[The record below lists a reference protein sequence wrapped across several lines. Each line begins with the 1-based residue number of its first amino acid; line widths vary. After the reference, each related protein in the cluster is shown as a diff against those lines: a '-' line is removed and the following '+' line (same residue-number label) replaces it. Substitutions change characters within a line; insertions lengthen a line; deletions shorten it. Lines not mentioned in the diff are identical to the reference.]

1 MEISKWEQEQ
11 LAKFLGHDFRIHRKF
26 YRQSSEVLDR
36 AKVAKILL
44 NVNKG
49 INVSSTT
56 DIVIDKNE
64 ELGENENNENK
75 LNDNGNSSDQDLE
88 EELISM
94 GVEGIKEN
102 QGSKWLTPVQ
112 ER

>member
-1 MEISKWEQEQ
+1 MSSSEWY
-11 LAKFLGHDFRIHRKF
+11 RKF

-56 DIVIDKNE
+56 DIVIDENE
-64 ELGENENNENK
+64 ELGENENNENN

-94 GVEGIKEN
+94 RFDWLCYSICDLIKFIYA
-102 QGSKWLTPVQ
+102 SYPRT
-112 ER
+112 